1 VDYYDITAVSIQ
13 TGGGSVLLISAY
25 DARDR
30 ENESERETQLAY
42 KLELVERTIRKVRE
56 EAKQADRDL
65 EVIIVADLNRHH
77 IL

>member
-1 VDYYDITAVSIQ
+1 LLRYYSSIHP
-13 TGGGSVLLISAY
+13 
-25 DARDR
+25 DRRDG

-65 EVIIVADLNRHH
+65 EVIMAVDLNRHH